1 MTLNPNALSRAVAH
15 ARAGG
20 DFAGVIEAIPYFGFL
35 GLRVSSENGVLRA
48 ILPAQDKH
56 IGNPALPALH
66 GGVVGALLEAVAVL
80 QLLATDTV
88 HVAKTINV
96 TVDFLRSAK
105 LAETYAQATIVRR
118 GRRVA
123 NLRMEAW
130 QDDPAR
136 PVAAAHG
143 HFLLT

>member
-1 MTLNPNALSRAVAH
+1 MTANPGVLAEAVAR
-15 ARAGG
+15 ARASG
-20 DFAGVIEAIPYFGFL
+20 DFSAVIDAIPYFGFL
-35 GLRVSSENGVLRA
+35 GLRVSLENGVLRT
-48 ILPAQDKH
+48 ILPPQAKH
-56 IGNPALPALH
+56 IGNPVLPALH
-66 GGVVGALLEAVAVL
+66 GGVVGALLEATAVL
-80 QLLATDTV
+80 QLLANETV

-105 LAETYAQATIVRR
+105 VAETYAQATIVRR

-123 NLRMEAW
+123 NVRMEAW